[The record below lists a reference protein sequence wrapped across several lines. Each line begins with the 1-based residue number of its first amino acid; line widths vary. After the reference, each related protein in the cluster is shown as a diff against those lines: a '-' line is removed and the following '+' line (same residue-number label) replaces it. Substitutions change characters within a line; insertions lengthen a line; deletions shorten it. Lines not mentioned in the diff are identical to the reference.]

1 MSSIVHAA
9 GPISSG
15 TGSSQGGG
23 IANFFP
29 FLIIIGIFY
38 FLLIRP
44 QKKKANEHQKML
56 NELQRGNRIVTS
68 GGIYGVISTM
78 KGKIIEIKIADGVK
92 IQVTRSSISGLAN
105 DDVQQSGNAQVTE
118 AEIVKK

>member
-9 GPISSG
+9 ESIKAAPGG
-15 TGSSQGGG
+15 SQGGG

-44 QKKKANEHQKML
+44 QKKKAKEHQKML

-68 GGIYGVISTM
+68 GGIYGVISAM